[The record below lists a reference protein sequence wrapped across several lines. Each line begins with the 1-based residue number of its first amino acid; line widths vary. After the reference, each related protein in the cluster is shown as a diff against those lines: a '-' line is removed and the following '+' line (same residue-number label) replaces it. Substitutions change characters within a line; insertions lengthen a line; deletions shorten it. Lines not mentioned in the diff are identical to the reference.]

1 MKYKLAG
8 IWMVCMVLGYL
19 SGCVS
24 KAQLESASNEHERT
38 QLALQETSQAL
49 DRCEQDKKALQA
61 QNEADRSEI
70 RRMSQRID
78 EQNQAAKNKDAIIA
92 LQQSFIR
99 LFDDSKQT
107 LQTSI
112 NEQIADQQMDT
123 QTASPPVRVVLVN
136 RLLFESGSAQLSE
149 GGKRLLGGLTGLLQ
163 EGEYPTIRV
172 HGHTDDRPLK
182 PTAPYASNW
191 ELSVARA
198 TAVVH
203 FLQETVGIK
212 PERMSATGF
221 GPYRPI
227 AANDTEAGRR
237 QNRRIEIIVQST
249 PDKQL

>member
-1 MKYKLAG
+1 MKCKLTM

-24 KAQLESASNEHERT
+24 KAQLESVNEDYQSV
-38 QLALQETSQAL
+38 QLALQETTRAL
-49 DRCEQDKKALQA
+49 DRCEQDKKALNA
-61 QNEADRSEI
+61 RSEADRNEI
-70 RRMSQRID
+70 SRMSQRIHSQD
-78 EQNQAAKNKDAIIA
+78 QATKEKDAIIA

-112 NEQIADQQMDT
+112 DEQIADQQMET
-123 QTASPPVRVVLVN
+123 ETAPPPVKVVLVN
-136 RLLFESGSAQLSE
+136 KLLFESGSAQLSE
-149 GGKRLLGGLTGLLQ
+149 GGKRLLGGLTDLMQ
-163 EGEYPTIRV
+163 EGEDPTIRV

-203 FLQETVGIK
+203 FLQEIVGIK
-212 PERMSATGF
+212 PERMSATGY

-227 AANDTEAGRR
+227 ASNDTEAGRR
-237 QNRRIEIIVQST
+237 QNRRIEIFVQST
-249 PDKQL
+249 PDEYL

>member
-1 MKYKLAG
+1 MKYKLTI
-8 IWMVCMVLGYL
+8 IWMVCMVLGCI

-24 KAQLESASNEHERT
+24 KAQFESTNDEYKRG
-38 QLALQETSQAL
+38 QLALQETSRAL
-49 DRCEQDKKALQA
+49 DRCEQDKKALKVQS
-61 QNEADRSEI
+61 EADRSEI
-70 RRMSQRID
+70 SRMSQRID
-78 EQNQAAKNKDAIIA
+78 SQAQANKEKDAIIA

-99 LFDDSKQT
+99 LFDDSQQT

-112 NEQIADQQMDT
+112 NEQIADQHMET
-123 QTASPPVRVVLVN
+123 ETAPQPVRVVLVN

-149 GGKRLLGGLTGLLQ
+149 GGKRLLGGLTGLMQ
-163 EGEYPTIRV
+163 KGEYPTIRV

-182 PTAPYASNW
+182 PAAPYASNW

-203 FLQETVGIK
+203 FLQENVGIN
-212 PERMSATGF
+212 PERMSATGY

-227 AANDTEAGRR
+227 ASNDTEAGRR

-249 PDKQL
+249 PDEHL

>member
-1 MKYKLAG
+1 MKCNLTM
-8 IWMVCMVLGYL
+8 IWMVCVVLGTL
-19 SGCVS
+19 SGCAS
-24 KAQLESASNEHERT
+24 RAQFESVNDEYKRT
-38 QLALQETSQAL
+38 RLALQGTARSL
-49 DRCEQDKKALQA
+49 DRCEQGKKALRA
-61 QNEADRSEI
+61 QTEADRNKI
-70 RRMSQRID
+70 VWMSQRID
-78 EQNQAAKNKDAIIA
+78 SQKQAIKEKESIIA

-112 NEQIADQQMDT
+112 NEQIADQQVDT
-123 QTASPPVRVVLVN
+123 ESEPPPLKVVLVN
-136 RLLFESGSAQLSE
+136 KLLFESGSAQLSE
-149 GGKRLLGGLTGLLQ
+149 GGKRLLGGLTGLMQ

-182 PTAPYASNW
+182 PAAPYASNW

-221 GPYRPI
+221 GPSRPI
-227 AANDTEAGRR
+227 ASNHTEAGRR
-237 QNRRIEIIVQST
+237 QNRRIEIIVQSP
-249 PDKQL
+249 PDEHL